1 MKKAL
6 AIFLFLTCLGAAAG
20 IAQHI
25 LTNKDVLDM
34 VNAKLSDSI
43 IIDEIHKSPCKFST
57 APDDLIALKKAGV
70 SDVVIEAMTSAGSA
84 SPGARIP
91 ATNSGGTLSPAN
103 ASAARVSV
111 ALPDGTPVEV
121 ELKATV
127 SSEDLQDGS
136 VIDFT
141 VVHPV
146 IVNGVTVIAQGV
158 PATARVVKVKKAR
171 HWGRSGQ
178 ISWTMN
184 HTVAVDGGQIPLRFS
199 KESKGG
205 GSSGKVAVA
214 VVATSILFWPAAPVW
229 GLKKGHPDVLPAGK
243 RFEVFV
249 DGNASVK
256 ASPAAAQ

>member
-1 MKKAL
+1 MKRAL
-6 AIFLFLTCLGAAAG
+6 AGLAVLTLLSVSATW
-20 IAQHI
+20 AQHI
-25 LTNKDVLDM
+25 LTNKDVVDM
-34 VNAKLSDSI
+34 VTAKLSDAV
-43 IIDEIHKSPCKFST
+43 IIDEIHESQCKFST

-70 SDVVIEAMTSAGSA
+70 SDAVIEAMTNAGRNTPAAPAPITSPGMTPGSA
-84 SPGARIP
+84 SANTIGA
-91 ATNSGGTLSPAN
+91 
-103 ASAARVSV
+103 SV
-111 ALPDGTPVEV
+111 AIPDGTSVEV

-127 SSEDLQDGS
+127 SSEDVEDGS

-146 IVNGVTVIAQGV
+146 VVKGVTVIAQGA
-158 PATARVVKVKKAR
+158 PATARVVQVKKAR

-184 HTVAVDGGQIPLRFS
+184 HTVAVDGSQIPLRFS

-214 VVATSILFWPAAPVW
+214 VVATSVLFWPAAPVW

-243 RFEVFV
+243 RFDVFV
-249 DGNASVK
+249 DGNVSVN
-256 ASPAAAQ
+256 ASPATAQ

>member
-6 AIFLFLTCLGAAAG
+6 AVFLFLTFLGAAAG
-20 IAQHI
+20 MAQHI
-25 LTNKDVLDM
+25 LTNKDVVDM

-43 IIDEIHKSPCKFST
+43 IIDEIHKSQCKFST

-70 SDVVIEAMTSAGSA
+70 SDAVIEAMTSAGNAPPGNRIAATSPGSA
-84 SPGARIP
+84 SA
-91 ATNSGGTLSPAN
+91 PAN
-103 ASAARVSV
+103 GGAGKVSLV
-111 ALPDGTPVEV
+111 LPDGTPVDV
-121 ELKATV
+121 ELRATV

-146 IVNGVTVIAQGV
+146 AVRGVTVIAQGA
-158 PATARVVKVKKAR
+158 PATASVVKVKKAR

-184 HTVAVDGGQIPLRFS
+184 HTVAVDGSQIPLRFS
-199 KESKGG
+199 KESEGG